1 MSSQSILAQV
11 QSARISRTVLIGLLA
26 GLFLGLALGL
36 MVGWVWWPVEY
47 TGGGVSNLSAP
58 EQAAYLAAVADA
70 YVAYSSPEAAAIAQ
84 ERLAYWGADLAPALD
99 AAIAYYAAQ
108 PGSGVRVSNLVAL
121 AAVGGAPVDVQNNP
135 ALAGA
140 TAPAFSGASAASA
153 AATAQAAAPPPE
165 QGGGNLLAW
174 LLSVVTAVLLIGGG
188 LYVGWWYFRRRTAG
202 AEGGT
207 ADLEEQAT
215 SYPGP
220 APGEGDSHGGPN
232 AWRSARR
239 GHYGGRS
246 GRGLCLRT

>member
-1 MSSQSILAQV
+1 
-11 QSARISRTVLIGLLA
+11 
-26 GLFLGLALGL
+26 

-121 AAVGGAPVDVQNNP
+121 AAAGGAPVDVQNNP

-153 AATAQAAAPPPE
+153 AATAQAAAPPRA

-202 AEGGT
+202 ADGWDCRLRRTGHELSWSAAPVRATATAAPTPGAGT
-207 ADLEEQAT
+207 
-215 SYPGP
+215 
-220 APGEGDSHGGPN
+220 
-232 AWRSARR
+232 RS
-239 GHYGGRS
+239 GHCGGRS